1 MESELESLKIKLTQ
15 QEAHKNKQQLPTS
28 PTKAAMSSNS
38 SPTSPQPTNSH
49 KTGSEETNGQTEKAA
64 RKN

>member
-1 MESELESLKIKLTQ
+1 MESEVESLKIKLAQ
-15 QEAHKNKQQLPTS
+15 QEAHKNKQQLATS
-28 PTKAAMSSNS
+28 LTKAALSSNS

-49 KTGSEETNGQTEKAA
+49 KTGSEETNGLTEKAA

>member
-1 MESELESLKIKLTQ
+1 MESEVKSLKIMMAQ
-15 QEAHKNKQQLPTS
+15 QEANKNNQQLATS

-38 SPTSPQPTNSH
+38 SPTSPQPANSH

-64 RKN
+64 RNS